1 MKGAVRSPN
10 DSVGWRCDVMQAFG
24 MGVDKPDVRCAIRL
38 RVRRPCTSE
47 RIVAATCAASWC
59 TFACRKSACCH
70 AAGWCTGMRR
80 ARSQTSTRV
89 AVALARRATSAP
101 GLGRPPA
108 TSAPGRS
115 SCLPHLHRDWTTRA
129 ARSLARARRWLQPQP
144 QRMALVT
151 AASISPQRRAYP
163 MLPPEACDHSA
174 ASA

>member
-1 MKGAVRSPN
+1 MKGAARSPD

-38 RVRRPCTSE
+38 TRAGVHARVSASSPPR
-47 RIVAATCAASWC
+47 CAASWC

-89 AVALARRATSAP
+89 AVALARR
-101 GLGRPPA
+101 A